1 MTPDFSVRQSLGT
14 SEELYSLATKLY
26 PIGRSLTGNGVRET
40 FKILKQLLPDLVT
53 YEVPSGA
60 TAFDWQV
67 PDEWNILSAQIVG
80 PDNKVIVDYANH
92 NLHVVGYSIPIDT
105 EMNLEELQQHL
116 HSLPDQPDAIPYVT
130 SYYKRTWGFC
140 LTHNV
145 RKTLVAGTY
154 RVRIVADLRPG
165 SLTYGELVLPGET
178 ANEILVSTYICHP
191 SMANNEIS
199 GPVVATFLARWIR
212 HLPRRN
218 TYRFI
223 FVPETI
229 GALVYLSRNLEH
241 LQQHTKAGFVVTCC
255 GDPGQFSFMPSRTGA
270 TYADR
275 LATTVLS
282 CHEPNF
288 KTYSFL
294 QRGSDERQYCAPLV
308 NLPVVSVMR
317 SKYHE
322 YPEYHTSLDNLSFI
336 TPQALH
342 QTLEIYSELVLAAE
356 FNCTPI
362 ATVYGEPQLSK
373 YGLYP
378 TTGGQVDQ
386 AEIAMTLDL
395 LALADGAH
403 DLLNISRIT
412 GHSVTTLRSR
422 VELLASK
429 NLISILQPQL

>member
-1 MTPDFSVRQSLGT
+1 MTPDFSVQQSLGA

-40 FKILKQLLPDLVT
+40 FKILRQLLPELVT
-53 YEVPSGA
+53 YEVPSGT
-60 TAFDWQV
+60 TAFDWEV
-67 PDEWNILSAQIVG
+67 PDEWNIVSAQIVG
-80 PDNKVIVDYANH
+80 PDNQVIVDYANH
-92 NLHVVGYSIPIDT
+92 NLHVVGYSMPIDT

-140 LTHNV
+140 LPHNV

-154 RVRIVADLRPG
+154 QVRIVADLRPG

-178 ANEILVSTYICHP
+178 ADEILVSTYVCHP

-255 GDPGQFSFMPSRTGA
+255 GAPGQFSFMPSRTGT

-342 QTLEIYSELVLAAE
+342 RTLEVYSELVLAAE

-362 ATVYGEPQLSK
+362 ATVYGEPQLSR